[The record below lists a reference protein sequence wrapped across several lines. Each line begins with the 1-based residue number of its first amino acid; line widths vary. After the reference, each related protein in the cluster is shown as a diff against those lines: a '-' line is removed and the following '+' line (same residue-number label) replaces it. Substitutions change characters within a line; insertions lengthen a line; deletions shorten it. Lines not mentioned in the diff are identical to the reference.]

1 MTDTS
6 ASNLYTIV
14 VFSEHHVGLL
24 NQLSII
30 FTRRGVNI
38 ESITASRSSRP
49 DLHKITITCRSNAEM
64 MDKVLK
70 QIEKR
75 IDVIR
80 AMVYTDDD
88 LIYQEVALYKIA
100 TQPFLA
106 HRNNEDIMRRHSAR
120 ILALT
125 PEYTV
130 IEKTGHIDE
139 IGALFKELQP
149 FDVRQFVRS
158 GRVAISKGAV
168 EKVDEF
174 LRRREEDESN
184 LLWDDSTDHNN
195 TEQ

>member
-6 ASNLYTIV
+6 SSKLFTLV

-38 ESITASRSSRP
+38 ESITASLSSRP
-49 DLHKITITCRSNAEM
+49 DIHKITITARSNPDM

-70 QIEKR
+70 QVEKR
-75 IDVIR
+75 IDVLR

-100 TQPFLA
+100 TAPFLA
-106 HRNNEDIMRRHSAR
+106 DRSNEEIIRRHSAR
-120 ILALT
+120 ILSLT
-125 PEYTV
+125 PEYLV

-139 IGALFKELQP
+139 IQSLFRQLQP

-158 GRVAISKGAV
+158 GRVAISKSPI
-168 EKVDEF
+168 EHVDEF
-174 LRRREEDESN
+174 LRRRHADQLN
-184 LLWDDSTDHNN
+184 INK
-195 TEQ
+195 